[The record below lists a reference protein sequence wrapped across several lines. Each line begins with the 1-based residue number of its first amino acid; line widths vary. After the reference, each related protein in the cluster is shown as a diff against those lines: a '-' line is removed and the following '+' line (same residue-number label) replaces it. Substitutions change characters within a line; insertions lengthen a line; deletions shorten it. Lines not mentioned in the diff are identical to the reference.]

1 MNFYLS
7 MSPERLLLTLV
18 IGYIF
23 IMMVHFIVGKLS
35 TWTKY
40 TPSLYSKFVSIGI
53 FTILILYS
61 AFNVGERQANLKRSN
76 FNSHTPEQIEKT
88 EVTPLDSSKVLE
100 EFQLKIK
107 E

>member
-1 MNFYLS
+1 MIYLA
-7 MSPERLLLTLV
+7 MSPERLILTLLFGYCI
-18 IGYIF
+18 IGVYHYLIARLTSYKPSKKAK
-23 IMMVHFIVGKLS
+23 IISIV
-35 TWTKY
+35 
-40 TPSLYSKFVSIGI
+40 V
-53 FTILILYS
+53 FTLIIIYS

-76 FNSHTPEQIEKT
+76 FNSHTPEQIEKS